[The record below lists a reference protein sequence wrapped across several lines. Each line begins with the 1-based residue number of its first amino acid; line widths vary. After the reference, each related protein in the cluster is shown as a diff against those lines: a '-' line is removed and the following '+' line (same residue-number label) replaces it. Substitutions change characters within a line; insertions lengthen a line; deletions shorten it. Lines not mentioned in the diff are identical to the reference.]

1 MCPKLQDRLKRESES
16 KVTPSAVDRECVYR
30 DTFDEAAA
38 GIMHTTADG
47 RCLRVN
53 RRACE
58 ILGYSE
64 AEFLGVTFLELTHP
78 DDAEFNLRLT
88 QRILA
93 REVERHRGEKRFRCK
108 NGNYL
113 WVSLSAVLKRSAA
126 GAPAYFI
133 IIIDDISSNKQ
144 AESDL
149 ITARDR
155 LEAALRE
162 QTRHLE
168 ERNTALEAQ
177 IAQAQAAESEQ
188 RIAKQRLQ
196 CIANSVPA
204 TICYWN
210 RELRCEFAND
220 AMHTLFGAS
229 QDNFVGM
236 TMQELQDEEF
246 YRLNEQPARA
256 ALAGEPQHFERR
268 IVKTNGCPVILDVLY
283 LPDRDDRGDVR
294 GFYVFVNDITVMHA
308 AREAAIKLAVAK
320 SEFLANMS
328 HEIRTPLN
336 GILGMTQLLL
346 DGCLSAEQRELATLS
361 LHSGEHLLALV
372 NDVLDFSKIDSDSL
386 TLETVAFDLPEL
398 VAQTM
403 GVVAPAAH
411 DKALEVHVEV
421 TLDCGRRLGDPT
433 RLRQVLLNLLGNAVK
448 FTTAGSVTLHVA
460 DQGAGEVLFSI
471 TDTGIGMTVDELPRV
486 FERFTQA
493 ESSTSRRFGG
503 SGLGLAISRRL
514 VQLMGGELQASSE
527 AGSGSRF
534 WFRVTLPNA
543 APAQEPAMAPLREP
557 SDLRDLH
564 GLRLLV
570 AEDNPVNQL
579 LVRKLLARWGCETTI
594 VANGTAAVE
603 AWKSL
608 DFDVVLM
615 DCQMPE
621 MDGIEATRHIRCS
634 GPAGASVP
642 IIALTAGALD
652 SDRAQAM
659 QAGMSDFLTKPLL
672 AATLQEALLRA
683 CRSATEQARKT
694 ERNKIAT

>member
-1 MCPKLQDRLKRESES
+1 MCAKLHDELTRESES
-16 KVTPSAVDRECVYR
+16 QVALSAVNGECVYR

-38 GIMHTTADG
+38 GIMHTAADG

-58 ILGYSE
+58 MLGYSE
-64 AEFLGVTFLELTHP
+64 AELLGVTFPGLTHP
-78 DDAEFNLRLT
+78 DDVEFNRQLMRRMLT
-88 QRILA
+88 G
-93 REVERHRGEKRFRCK
+93 EVARHRGEKRFRCK

-113 WVSLSAVLKRSAA
+113 WVSLSVALKRSTT

-133 IIIDDISSNKQ
+133 TIIDDISSNKQ

-155 LEAALRE
+155 LEAAVRE

-168 ERNTALEAQ
+168 ERNVALEAQ
-177 IAQAQAAESEQ
+177 IAQAQAAEREQ
-188 RIAKQRLQ
+188 RTAKQRLQ
-196 CIANSVPA
+196 CIANSLPA

-220 AMHTLFGAS
+220 AMHTLFGS
-229 QDNFVGM
+229 SHGDFVGM
-236 TMQELQDEEF
+236 TMQALQGEEF
-246 YRLNEQPARA
+246 YRLNEHPARA
-256 ALAGEPQHFERR
+256 ALAGDPQHFERR
-268 IVKTNGCPVILDVLY
+268 IVKADGHPVILDVQY
-283 LPDRDDRGDVR
+283 LPDRDDRGEVR
-294 GFYVFVNDITVMHA
+294 GFYVFVHDITVMHE

-336 GILGMTQLLL
+336 GLLGMTQLLL

-361 LHSGEHLLALV
+361 LQSGKHLLALV
-372 NDVLDFSKIDSDSL
+372 NDVLDFSKIDSGSL

-398 VAQTM
+398 VAQAM
-403 GVVAPAAH
+403 SVVAPTAH
-411 DKALEVHVEV
+411 AKTLLVHVEV
-421 TLDCGRRLGDPT
+421 TLDRGYRLGDPT

-448 FTTAGSVTLHVA
+448 FTTTGSVTLQVA
-460 DQGAGEVLFSI
+460 DQGAGEVQFSI
-471 TDTGIGMTVDELPRV
+471 TDTGIGMTADELPRV

-493 ESSTSRRFGG
+493 DSSTSRKFGG

-514 VQLMGGELQASSE
+514 VQLMGGELRAHSE
-527 AGSGSRF
+527 VGNGSRF
-534 WFRVTLPNA
+534 WFRVALPIA
-543 APAQEPAMAPLREP
+543 APAAEPAIAPLP
-557 SDLRDLH
+557 QPADLTDLH
-564 GLRLLV
+564 GLRVLV
-570 AEDNPVNQL
+570 AEDNAVNQL
-579 LVRKLLARWGCETTI
+579 LVKKILARWGCEATI
-594 VANGTAAVE
+594 VANGAAAVE
-603 AWKSL
+603 AWTSTN
-608 DFDVVLM
+608 FDVVLM

-621 MDGIEATRHIRCS
+621 MDGMEATRLIR
-634 GPAGASVP
+634 GTGAAGAVVP

-683 CRSATEQARKT
+683 YRSTTGKRTRTETDKVAT
-694 ERNKIAT
+694 

>member
-1 MCPKLQDRLKRESES
+1 MCPELQGRITPQSQAQTERTAALERES
-16 KVTPSAVDRECVYR
+16 VYR
-30 DTFDEAAA
+30 DTFDEAAT
-38 GIMHTTADG
+38 GIMHAATDG
-47 RCLRVN
+47 RWLRVN

-64 AEFLGVTFLELTHP
+64 AEFLGVSFLELTHP
-78 DDAEFNLRLT
+78 DDEFSLQLFGRM
-88 QRILA
+88 LA
-93 REVERHRGEKRFRCK
+93 GEVERHQGEKRFRCK
-108 NGNYL
+108 NGNHV
-113 WVSLSAVLKRSAA
+113 WVSLSVALKRTAA

-133 IIIDDISSNKQ
+133 AIIDDISAKKQ
-144 AESDL
+144 AESEL
-149 ITARDR
+149 IMARDR
-155 LEAALRE
+155 LEAEVRE
-162 QTRHLE
+162 QTQHLE

-177 IAQAQAAESEQ
+177 IAQAQAAEREQ
-188 RIAKQRLQ
+188 RTAKQRLQ
-196 CIANSVPA
+196 YIADSLPA

-210 RELRCEFAND
+210 RELRCEFANE

-229 QDNFVGM
+229 QGNFIGM
-236 TMQELQDEEF
+236 TMQELQGEEF
-246 YRLNEQPARA
+246 YRLNERPARA
-256 ALAGEPQHFERR
+256 ALAGELQHFERR
-268 IVKTNGCPVILDVLY
+268 IVKTNGCPAILDVQY
-283 LPDRDDRGDVR
+283 LPDRDNRGDVR
-294 GFYVFVNDITVMHA
+294 GFYVFVNDVTIIHA
-308 AREAAIKLAVAK
+308 ARDSAIKLALAK

-346 DGCLSAEQRELATLS
+346 DSCLSAEQRELATLS

-372 NDVLDFSKIDSDSL
+372 NDVLDFSKIDSGSL
-386 TLETVAFDLPEL
+386 TLETVAFDLQAL

-403 GVVAPAAH
+403 AVVAPAAH
-411 DKALEVHVEV
+411 GKALQVHVAV
-421 TLDCGRRLGDPT
+421 TLDGGWRLGDPT

-448 FTTAGSVTLHVA
+448 FTTDGSVTLHVV

-471 TDTGIGMTVDELPRV
+471 TDTGIGMTADELPRV

-493 ESSTSRRFGG
+493 DSSTSRRFGG

-514 VQLMGGELQASSE
+514 VQLMGGELRVESE

-534 WFRVTLPNA
+534 WFRVSLPTA
-543 APAQEPAMAPLREP
+543 ASAQERATTPLPQP
-557 SDLRDLH
+557 SDLSDLH
-564 GLRLLV
+564 GLRVLV
-570 AEDNPVNQL
+570 AEDHPVNQV
-579 LVRKLLARWGCETTI
+579 LVKKMLARWSCETTI
-594 VANGTAAVE
+594 VANGAAAVE
-603 AWKSL
+603 AWTSL

-621 MDGIEATRHIRCS
+621 MDGIEATRRIRCA
-634 GPAGASVP
+634 GPAGAVVP

-683 CRSATEQARKT
+683 CRSATAQARKA
-694 ERNKIAT
+694 ERDRIAT

>member
-1 MCPKLQDRLKRESES
+1 MCPKLQYRLKRESES

-88 QRILA
+88 QRMLA
-93 REVERHRGEKRFRCK
+93 REVEQHRGEKRFRCK

-113 WVSLSAVLKRSAA
+113 WVSLSVVLKRSAA

-564 GLRLLV
+564 GLRFDYAVATPDIGGAKRARYFLELLQ
-570 AEDNPVNQL
+570 ASLGRTVN
-579 LVRKLLARWGCETTI
+579 
-594 VANGTAAVE
+594 
-603 AWKSL
+603 
-608 DFDVVLM
+608 F
-615 DCQMPE
+615 
-621 MDGIEATRHIRCS
+621 
-634 GPAGASVP
+634 
-642 IIALTAGALD
+642 ALYG
-652 SDRAQAM
+652 
-659 QAGMSDFLTKPLL
+659 
-672 AATLQEALLRA
+672 
-683 CRSATEQARKT
+683 
-694 ERNKIAT
+694 

>member
-1 MCPKLQDRLKRESES
+1 MCPELQGGLARESES
-16 KVTPSAVDRECVYR
+16 QVALSAALDRERVYR

-38 GIMHTTADG
+38 GIMHTATDG
-47 RCLRVN
+47 RWLRVN

-58 ILGYSE
+58 MLGYSE
-64 AEFLGVTFLELTHP
+64 AEFLGVSFLELTHP
-78 DDAEFNLRLT
+78 DDAEFSLQLFGRM
-88 QRILA
+88 LA
-93 REVERHRGEKRFRCK
+93 GEVERQQVEKRFRCK
-108 NGNYL
+108 NGNHL
-113 WVSLSAVLKRSAA
+113 WVSLSVALKRTAA

-133 IIIDDISSNKQ
+133 AIIDDISGKKQ

-149 ITARDR
+149 IMARDR
-155 LEAALRE
+155 LEAEVRE
-162 QTRHLE
+162 QTQHLE

-177 IAQAQAAESEQ
+177 IAQVQAAEREQ
-188 RIAKQRLQ
+188 RMAKQRLQ

-204 TICYWN
+204 TICFWN
-210 RELRCEFAND
+210 RELRCEFANE
-220 AMHTLFGAS
+220 AMYTLYGVPRG
-229 QDNFVGM
+229 QIVGM
-236 TMQELQDEEF
+236 SMQALQGEAF
-246 YRLNEQPARA
+246 FRLNESPARA

-268 IVKTNGCPVILDVLY
+268 MVKTDGCPAIVDVQY
-283 LPDRDDRGDVR
+283 LPERDELGDVR
-294 GFYVFVNDITVMHA
+294 GFYVFVNDITVIQV

-346 DGCLSAEQRELATLS
+346 DGCLSVEQRELATLS

-411 DKALEVHVEV
+411 NKALVVHVEV
-421 TLDCGRRLGDPT
+421 TLDGGCRLGDPT

-460 DQGAGEVLFSI
+460 DRGAGEVLFSI

-534 WFRVTLPNA
+534 WFQVSLPTV
-543 APAQEPAMAPLREP
+543 APAQEPAIAPLCQP
-557 SDLRDLH
+557 TDLRDLH
-564 GLRLLV
+564 GLRVLV
-570 AEDNPVNQL
+570 AEDHPVNQL
-579 LVRKLLARWGCETTI
+579 LVKKMLARWGCETTI
-594 VANGTAAVE
+594 VANGAAAVE

-608 DFDVVLM
+608 GFDVVLM

-621 MDGIEATRHIRCS
+621 MDGIEATRHIRCA
-634 GPAGASVP
+634 GPAGAVVP

-672 AATLQEALLRA
+672 AATLQEALSRA
-683 CRSATEQARKT
+683 RRDYRASGKSGASVA
-694 ERNKIAT
+694 